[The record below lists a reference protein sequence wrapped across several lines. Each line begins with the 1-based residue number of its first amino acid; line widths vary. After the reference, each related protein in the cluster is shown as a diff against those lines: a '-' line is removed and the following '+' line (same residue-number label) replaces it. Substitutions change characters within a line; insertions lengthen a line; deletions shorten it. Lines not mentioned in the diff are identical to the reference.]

1 MDFKSENSVRQALGR
16 IRNMPRFIW
25 VAAYGFNQVG
35 KAHLDPLIAHFGTSL
50 SQLNI
55 RLLQQSDFDAL
66 DDLEMS
72 FQAES
77 LLCWAKMA
85 VAQCL
90 NGSVSRI
97 CAGGAARRRTSSHR
111 STPRLNWEM
120 LVRI

>member
-1 MDFKSENSVRQALGR
+1 VRQAWDVSE
-16 IRNMPRFIW
+16 NMPRFIW

-35 KAHLDPLIAHFGTSL
+35 NGSTSIPSLLTSGQSL

-77 LLCWAKMA
+77 LCWAKMA
-85 VAQCL
+85 VRL
-90 NGSVSRI
+90 NASMVQYRESVLVALRGEGHQVI
-97 CAGGAARRRTSSHR
+97 EA
-111 STPRLNWEM
+111 PQILNWEM

>member
-1 MDFKSENSVRQALGR
+1 
-16 IRNMPRFIW
+16 
-25 VAAYGFNQVG
+25 VG
-35 KAHLDPLIAHFGTSL
+35 NGSSIPSLLTSGQSL

-85 VAQCL
+85 VNASMVQYRE
-90 NGSVSRI
+90 SVLVALRGEGHQVI
-97 CAGGAARRRTSSHR
+97 EAPPDFELGNAGQDLENAVTNQSANHPKSK
-111 STPRLNWEM
+111 WEDTQAE
-120 LVRI
+120 